1 MKLFLNSIKLL
12 RPAQWMKN
20 LFIFLPAFF
29 GAKLLNLESIQHC
42 LLAFIGFSFVASS
55 IYSFNDII
63 DCQLDKLHP
72 TKKNRPIASGDLS
85 KNQGFI
91 IMAISLIIGFGIL
104 FLGKAQWQVIM
115 TISFYYL
122 LNILYTLKLK
132 KYALIDVTII
142 ATGFIFRLLVGSF
155 AGDVVLSDWI
165 IIMTFL
171 LALFLAIAK
180 RRDEFMKYNETG
192 VFYRKHLPNYNKQ
205 FLELI
210 LSILGTIIIIAYL
223 NYTLSSS
230 AISNVSD
237 KLYFTTVFVM
247 LGIFRFLQITVVYNR
262 SGDPT
267 AILLKDRV
275 IQLCILA
282 WSVFFALFLYVIP
295 KSIIN

>member
-1 MKLFLNSIKLL
+1 
-12 RPAQWMKN
+12 
-20 LFIFLPAFF
+20 
-29 GAKLLNLESIQHC
+29 
-42 LLAFIGFSFVASS
+42 
-55 IYSFNDII
+55 
-63 DCQLDKLHP
+63 
-72 TKKNRPIASGDLS
+72 
-85 KNQGFI
+85 
-91 IMAISLIIGFGIL
+91 
-104 FLGKAQWQVIM
+104 
-115 TISFYYL
+115 
-122 LNILYTLKLK
+122 
-132 KYALIDVTII
+132 
-142 ATGFIFRLLVGSF
+142 
-155 AGDVVLSDWI
+155 
-165 IIMTFL
+165 
-171 LALFLAIAK
+171 
-180 RRDEFMKYNETG
+180 MKYNETG

>member
-12 RPAQWMKN
+12 RPSQWIKN

-29 GAKLLNLESIQHC
+29 GAKLLNLESFENC
-42 LLAFIGFSFVASS
+42 LIAFAGFSFVASS

-63 DCQLDKLHP
+63 DCHLDKLHP
-72 TKKNRPIASGDLS
+72 TKKNRPIASGNVS
-85 KNQGFI
+85 KNQGFL

-104 FLGKAQWQVIM
+104 LLGKAQWQVIM
-115 TISFYYL
+115 TISAYYL
-122 LNILYTLKLK
+122 LNLLYTLKLK

-155 AGDVVLSDWI
+155 AGDVILSDWI

-180 RRDEFMKYNETG
+180 RRDEFMKFNETG
-192 VFYRKHLPNYNKQ
+192 VYYRKHLPNYNKQ

-230 AISNVSD
+230 AVSNVSD
-237 KLYFTTVFVM
+237 KLYFTTVFVL

-267 AILLKDRV
+267 TILLKDRV

-295 KSIIN
+295 KNILN